1 MISNFFKKPSF
12 KEYLILREQLE
23 GIYRETEVLAKKYS
37 ELSKAVELSINQPTF
52 DEINR
57 IYNSFNKDYISSLKS
72 LNIKRKSLIDKIQKM
87 KDSVISKEINSH
99 VVKEEINKA
108 ISNFQKGDLIESE
121 FTNIY
126 RSLSGQEKIKYA
138 DILLRNS
145 KGQLLIL
152 QRASTDKSNAGK
164 WGVPGGHVDYGEDC
178 LEAAKREL
186 FEETGIKKEYLE
198 QVGEYED
205 DKVHIKYYTGYCHDD
220 NPNILLDN
228 EEHHDYKWIHPYH
241 ELMDYEMPFNMRDNL
256 NKILNPFQKQILK
269 FKKALDSNLITFD
282 AYHSLVSNMLKNKS
296 QIINKALSD
305 DIKLQIEDYI
315 INYKGEFNDDEVHRY
330 AEKLGINY
338 EEMEEYIF
346 SIARKYLKEYEQ

>member
-1 MISNFFKKPSF
+1 MISNFFKKPTF
-12 KEYLILREQLE
+12 KEYLTLKEELE
-23 GIYRETEVLAKKYS
+23 GVYRETEVLAKKHH

-57 IYNSFNKDYISSLKS
+57 IYNTFNKGYASSLKS
-72 LNIKRKSLIDKIQKM
+72 LNIKRKTLIDKIQKM
-87 KDSVISKEINSH
+87 KDSVISKEINDH
-99 VVKEEINKA
+99 VIKEEINKA
-108 ISNFQKGDLIESE
+108 ISNFQKGALIESE
-121 FTNIY
+121 FIDLY
-126 RSLSGQEKIKYA
+126 KSLSKEKKVKYA

-145 KGQLLIL
+145 KGELLIL
-152 QRASTDKSNAGK
+152 QRSSADKSNAGK

-205 DKVHIKYYTGYCHDD
+205 DKVHIKYYTGFCHDD

-256 NKILNPFQKQILK
+256 NRILNPFQKQIIK
-269 FKKALDSNLITFD
+269 FKKALDSNLISFD
-282 AYHSLVSNMLKNKS
+282 AYHNLVSNMLKNKS

-305 DIKLQIEDYI
+305 DLKSQIEDFI
-315 INYKGEFNDDEVHRY
+315 VNHDGEFDDEKVHQY
-330 AEKLGINY
+330 AEKLGIDY
-338 EEMEEYIF
+338 KEMEEYIF
-346 SIARKYLKEYEQ
+346 SIARKYLDENK